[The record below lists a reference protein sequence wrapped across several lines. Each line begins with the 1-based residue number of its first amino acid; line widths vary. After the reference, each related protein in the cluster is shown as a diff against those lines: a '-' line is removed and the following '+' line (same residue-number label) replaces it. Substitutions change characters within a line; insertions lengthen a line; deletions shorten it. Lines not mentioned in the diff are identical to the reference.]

1 VERDGAD
8 RKLIEAT
15 RAKALFLCL
24 DGLRFACGI
33 CMASYDRAL
42 SRFRT
47 FETSEI
53 VAAGAP
59 AHDVM
64 LAVADIWNVVD
75 ATNRIRTLVQRA
87 PHLKRASSEVELFL
101 RSTTD
106 VEKMRNYMQHIDQ
119 EISELPTPSTPLLG
133 STSWQ
138 TAADPTAYITL
149 LTGSKHVRYSVI
161 GLVYDRI
168 ESRFVRPFEL
178 VVGNVILDVEGTVR
192 RVRTLNELLTAWT
205 ATFELGDGERYVYQP
220 EIISLIMTRV
230 QLADS
235 SR

>member
-1 VERDGAD
+1 MERDGAD
-8 RKLIEAT
+8 RKFIEAT

-42 SRFRT
+42 TRFRT

-53 VAAGAP
+53 LAAGAP
-59 AHDVM
+59 AHDVL

-87 PHLKRASSEVELFL
+87 PHLKRVSPEVEMFL
-101 RSTTD
+101 RATTD
-106 VEKMRNYMQHIDQ
+106 VETMRNYMQHINQ
-119 EISELPTPSTPLLG
+119 EISELPTPSTPLFG
-133 STSWQ
+133 SISWQ
-138 TAADPTAYITL
+138 TAADPAAYISL
-149 LTGSKHVRYSVI
+149 LTGSKHIQYSVV
-161 GLVYDRI
+161 GLVYDRL

-178 VVGNVILDVEGTVR
+178 VVGKVILDVDDTVR
-192 RVRTLNELLTAWT
+192 RVRRLNELLTAWT

-220 EIISLIMTRV
+220 DVVPVIMTTV
-230 QLADS
+230 QPAGS